1 MAQGVLLIAMVEG
14 IESCTRR
21 MEEELQVQVDV
32 ARSRSLGLDALRCT
46 EYAVVVIEESL
57 VEGDPAWADEAW
69 ELTGFAVPLQFN
81 FAISGCGRL
90 CREVRAAMARRDREQ
105 AIARRSVATEIENEL
120 KTTLTGLLLQ
130 SELAMREPTVPAAL
144 EPKLKHVVE
153 MAGAI
158 RDRLRRRIE
167 ARP

>member
-14 IESCTRR
+14 IASCMRR
-21 MEEELQVQVDV
+21 MEEELQVKVEA
-32 ARSRSLGLDALRCT
+32 ARSRREGLDALRCAD
-46 EYAVVVIEESL
+46 YGVVVIEESL
-57 VEGDPAWADEAW
+57 VEGDPAWADEVW
-69 ELTGFAVPLQFN
+69 ELAGSAVPLQFN

-90 CREVRAAMARRDREQ
+90 CREVRAAIARRDREQ

-120 KTTLTGLLLQ
+120 KSSLTGLLLQ
-130 SELAMREPTVPAAL
+130 SELAMREPAVPASL

-167 ARP
+167 ALP